1 MLQNALSLWENGLPC
16 YRPLAGKDGH
26 MTTMVSQYKVVELTS
41 DGRPWLENV
50 QHLLNEYA
58 HEGWELV
65 TAFQAEGVT
74 PKPADDEIK
83 SQYNDPNDFQAE
95 GVTPKPA
102 DPMIRSLSREPR
114 SILCIFK
121 RLL

>member
-1 MLQNALSLWENGLPC
+1 
-16 YRPLAGKDGH
+16 